1 MLSDRYP
8 TRCDRPLSMMPRRDP
23 IIHSS
28 KNIRA
33 QGPLSE
39 YHLQCFERDGFLWFE
54 NLFSETPIMQG
65 LLNNLASLEKLPG
78 VPDSEQMIRDGETGS
93 LRSVFGIHDISKEF
107 EALTKEKL
115 IVAMVRQILGSDVY
129 IHQSRINA
137 KPGFVGN
144 GFNWHSDFETWHSED
159 GMPAMRALSVS
170 LMLTENTSFNGPL
183 MLVPG
188 SHEYHVPCQGLTP
201 SGNWKQSLKNQKFGV
216 PDEDSLETL
225 INNGGISAPTGG
237 PGSLLIFDCNTLHAS
252 QKNLS
257 PWPRAN
263 AFFVFNSVENGLEA
277 PYAGTIPRPEFLASR
292 GSVVDFPE
300 PTSVNKRVV

>member
-1 MLSDRYP
+1 MLPDRYP
-8 TRCDRPLSMMPRRDP
+8 TRSDRRLSIIPRRDP

-28 KNIRA
+28 GNIRA

-39 YHLQCFERDGFLWFE
+39 YHLQCFERDGFLWFK
-54 NLFSETPIMQG
+54 NLFSEASIMQG
-65 LLNNLASLEKLPG
+65 LLNNLASLEKFPG
-78 VPDSEQMIRDGETGS
+78 VLDSEQTIRDRETGS

-115 IVAMVRQILGSDVY
+115 ILGMVRQILGSDVY

-137 KPGFVGN
+137 KPGFVGK
-144 GFNWHSDFETWHSED
+144 GFDWHSDFETWHSED
-159 GMPAMRALSVS
+159 GMPSMRALSVS
-170 LMLTENTSFNGPL
+170 LMLTENSSFNGPL

-188 SHEYHVPCQGLTP
+188 SHEYHVPCQGPTP
-201 SGNWKQSLKNQKFGV
+201 SGNWKQSLKSQEIGV

-225 INNGGISAPTGG
+225 INSGGISAPTGG
-237 PGSLLIFDCNTLHAS
+237 PGSLLIFDCNTIHAS

-263 AFFVFNSVENGLEA
+263 AFFVFNSVENSLEA

-292 GSVVDFPE
+292 GSRVDFPVS
-300 PTSVNKRVV
+300 TIVNKRVV